1 MIAKPKIAG
10 TTMAVLLALAFVTT
24 AAGAEPKAKPDI
36 AIKTRAADISVT
48 LDATIKADAALAA
61 NCLTEGRR
69 WAEKHRTEADEARRD
84 DPKFFPKDGYSYER
98 NYVTASVVADR
109 YVSVLRND
117 YEYSGG
123 AHPNSYT
130 DTILWDRAARKRISI
145 RPFFTETAD
154 NGPTMTAMAK
164 AIVSALKA
172 EKKKRDIEDS
182 PEMDWYKGIEP
193 SLLKLGP
200 VNLAPSTEPG
210 KSSGLTFN
218 YSPYAVGSYAEGSY
232 RAFVPWQTLKPYLSA
247 EGAAIFGGE
256 RPASDKDADNE

>member
-1 MIAKPKIAG
+1 MIAKS
-10 TTMAVLLALAFVTT
+10 TMAALFAIALLTT
-24 AAGAEPKAKPDI
+24 PAGAEPKSKPDI
-36 AIKTRAADISVT
+36 AIKTKAAEISVS
-48 LDATIKADAALAA
+48 LDAAVKADPDLAA
-61 NCLTEGRR
+61 NCLAEGRR
-69 WAEKHRTEADEARRD
+69 WADKQRSEAEEARRD

-98 NYVTASVVADR
+98 NYVAASVAADR
-109 YVSVLRND
+109 YVSLLRND

-123 AHPNSYT
+123 AHPNRYT
-130 DTILWDRAARKRISI
+130 DTILWDRSAKRRISI

-164 AIVSALKA
+164 AIVAALKE
-172 EKKKRDIEDS
+172 EKKKREVEDS
-182 PEMDWYKGIEP
+182 PEMDWYKGVEP

-200 VNLAPSTEPG
+200 VNLAPSTEAG
-210 KSSGLTFN
+210 KSSGVTFN

-232 RAFVPWQTLKPYLSA
+232 RAFVPWQMLKPYLSA

>member
-1 MIAKPKIAG
+1 MIAETLAALF
-10 TTMAVLLALAFVTT
+10 AVGLLT
-24 AAGAEPKAKPDI
+24 APAGAEPKAKPDI
-36 AIKTRAADISVT
+36 AIKTRAAEIGVS
-48 LDATIKADAALAA
+48 LDATIKADPALAA
-61 NCLTEGRR
+61 DCLAEGRR
-69 WAEKHRTEADEARRD
+69 WAEKQRREADEARRD
-84 DPKFFPKDGYSYER
+84 DPKLFPKDGYSYDR
-98 NYVTASVVADR
+98 NYVTASVVANR
-109 YVSVLRND
+109 YVSLLRND

-123 AHPNSYT
+123 AHPNRYT
-130 DTILWDRAARKRISI
+130 DTILWDRSAGKRISI
-145 RPFFTETAD
+145 RPFFAETAD

-164 AIVSALKA
+164 AIVAALKE
-172 EKKKRDIEDS
+172 EKKKRDVEDA

-200 VNLAPSTEPG
+200 VNLAPSTEAG

-218 YSPYAVGSYAEGSY
+218 YSPYAVGSYAEGDY